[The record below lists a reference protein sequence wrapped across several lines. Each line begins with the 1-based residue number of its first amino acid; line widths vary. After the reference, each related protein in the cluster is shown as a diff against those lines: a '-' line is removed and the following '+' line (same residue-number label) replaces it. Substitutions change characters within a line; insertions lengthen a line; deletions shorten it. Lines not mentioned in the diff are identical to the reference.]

1 MRGFARVSGMSD
13 EYVDPSGNTEQFRAF
28 AHSEPAAPVEVASR
42 LPLIAGAAAV
52 AVLLVAVAAWL
63 ALG

>member
-1 MRGFARVSGMSD
+1 MVGAMPD

-28 AHSEPAAPVEVASR
+28 AHAPDAATPAAASR
-42 LPLIAGAAAV
+42 APLVAGVVAV

-63 ALG
+63 ALS

>member
-1 MRGFARVSGMSD
+1 MSD

-28 AHSEPAAPVEVASR
+28 AHSPDSAAAAEAPSR
-42 LPLIAGAAAV
+42 LPLAVGAGVV
-52 AVLLVAVAAWL
+52 AVLLVAVATWL